1 MALVER
7 AAAAAADTPETR
19 KSKRRKVPAEKKEEP
34 EESSSEDEDR
44 MDRQRGVRQLDT
56 TNQFV
61 EQRRL
66 RPGSLYKNGLSNMVK
81 FLAPRSGSDSNGTL
95 RARAVENLTT
105 VGPAAHGQPGLRNE
119 RESRTLAES
128 IDHLANGRLD
138 SVGDVLMQRF
148 RAVEKA
154 VQDNGSWETARHL
167 EIIPPALPT
176 TLSEKERAQALQ
188 IRLREQKATAAGKG
202 AGRDRSPH

>member
-1 MALVER
+1 M
-7 AAAAAADTPETR
+7 
-19 KSKRRKVPAEKKEEP
+19 
-34 EESSSEDEDR
+34 
-44 MDRQRGVRQLDT
+44 
-56 TNQFV
+56 
-61 EQRRL
+61 
-66 RPGSLYKNGLSNMVK
+66 
-81 FLAPRSGSDSNGTL
+81 
-95 RARAVENLTT
+95 TT

-119 RESRTLAES
+119 REFRTLAES
-128 IDHLANGRLD
+128 IDHLASGRLD
-138 SVGDVLMQRF
+138 AMGDVLMQRF